1 MELEQKGI
9 PMAEKVPLGMIV
21 ETPAAAL
28 CAEELAMEADFF
40 SIGTNDLTQYTC
52 AADRQNQSLGDFF
65 DPRHPAVLKEI
76 RMTVEAAH
84 RHGIRVGICGEM
96 GSDPQMTEML
106 LRMGVDELSVNPSAI
121 LPLRKKIRTIH
132 LRTPEEPPL
141 Q

>member
-1 MELEQKGI
+1 
-9 PMAEKVPLGMIV
+9 MAERVPLGMIV

-28 CAEELAMEADFF
+28 CAEELAGEADFF

-52 AADRQNQSLGDFF
+52 AADRQNQNLGDFF

-96 GSDPQMTEML
+96 GSDPQMTGML

-121 LPLRKKIRTIH
+121 LPLRKKIREIN